1 MASERESFELRSFQ
15 RSDEDSV
22 LALLDEGFGGWSP
35 QDQLVPRDFFR
46 WKMDRCPFGSAKMLV
61 ADANG
66 TIVGFL
72 ALLPWQLL
80 LDGAAV
86 DAVREADVVVKA
98 SSRHSGVFGALSRA
112 SFGQLPSE
120 TRLTWNNPNE
130 LSLEATLRRGKLPVT
145 VTRFVRARPAVTR
158 LAARGSRSASTGDGL
173 VSPVLQRAADVS
185 WLERAVMSRSRLS
198 TPKSAAYLD
207 WRYGTFEKY
216 RAVHDDAGIAIF
228 DVQEGRAGRRCEI
241 AELLVRDGGRRAAA
255 RLLRQV
261 ESAAGASVLSCN
273 FASPADALAH
283 GFIPRGSATITY
295 RPSPLGGPDEDLRA
309 ASWAMSR
316 GDLDL
321 L

>member
-1 MASERESFELRSFQ
+1 
-15 RSDEDSV
+15 
-22 LALLDEGFGGWSP
+22 
-35 QDQLVPRDFFR
+35 
-46 WKMDRCPFGSAKMLV
+46 MLV

-72 ALLPWQLL
+72 ALLPWQFL
-80 LDGAAV
+80 LDGATV
-86 DAVREADVVVKA
+86 DAVREADIVVKA

-120 TRLTWNNPNE
+120 TRLTWNNPNQ

-145 VTRFVRARPAVTR
+145 VTRFVRARPASGR
-158 LAARGSRSASTGDGL
+158 LARRGAARIEDEL
-173 VSPVLQRAADVS
+173 VSAALQSAADVS

-198 TPKSAAYLD
+198 TPKSAAYLN

-228 DVQEGRAGRRCEI
+228 EVHEGRAGPHCEI
-241 AELLVRDGGRRAAA
+241 AELLVREGGRRGAA

-261 ESAAGASVLSCN
+261 ESVAGASVLSCN
-273 FASPADALAH
+273 FASRADALAH

>member
-1 MASERESFELRSFQ
+1 MASERESFELRSFR
-15 RSDEDSV
+15 RSDEDGA

-46 WKMDRCPFGSAKMLV
+46 WKMDKCPFGSAKMLV

-72 ALLPWQLL
+72 ALLPWQFL
-80 LDGAAV
+80 LDGATV

-112 SFGQLPSE
+112 SFGQLPSA
-120 TRLTWNNPNE
+120 TRLTWNNPNQ
-130 LSLEATLRRGKLPVT
+130 LSIEATLRRGKLPVT
-145 VTRFVRARPAVTR
+145 VTRFVRARPAVRR
-158 LAARGSRSASTGDGL
+158 LSRRDVARTEDHPVSAA
-173 VSPVLQRAADVS
+173 LQSAADVS

-198 TPKSAAYLD
+198 TPKSAAYLN

-228 DVQEGRAGRRCEI
+228 EVQDGRAGPHCEI
-241 AELLVRDGGRRAAA
+241 AELLVREGGRRAAA

-283 GFIPRGSATITY
+283 GFIPRGSATVTY
-295 RPSPLGGPDEDLRA
+295 RPSPLGGPDDDLRA